1 MTFDANRIEAGEN
14 LTTEFKQEF
23 TEEIKKTIIA
33 FANTAGGTLFIGVD
47 DNKEISGVNNPDKTL
62 LQVTNTIRSAIKPDV
77 TLFADSQIVKKG
89 KVSIII
95 VTVQKGTACPYYLA
109 GKGIRPEGVFVRQG
123 ASSVP
128 ASEAAILAMIK
139 ETDGEKYEEV
149 RSLNQDLT
157 FTETIKEFE
166 NKNLELGLPQII
178 SLKLATT
185 DGIFTNL
192 GLILSDQAVHTVK
205 LAVFEG
211 LEKEIFKDR
220 KEFSGSLFKQ
230 LNDIY
235 SFLDM
240 YNHTHAEVR
249 GLYRYDKRD
258 YPQDALREAL
268 LNALIHRDFA
278 FSSSTLISIF
288 DDRIEFVSV
297 GGLPGGICLEDI
309 QLGLSM
315 PRNEYLANVFYRLR
329 LIEAYGT
336 GIAKINRSYKEC
348 MRKPLLQTTANAFKI
363 ILPNMNNQQIF
374 KPQTEGFMVS
384 MPSSI
389 YETAVKNISFNE
401 SEEEILT
408 LFNKQKEIVRI
419 DVENVLSISQAMAV
433 RLLRSLQD
441 KGVIKAVGG
450 GKNTRYRKAIN
461 P

>member
-1 MTFDANRIEAGEN
+1 MTLDANRIETGEN
-14 LTTEFKQEF
+14 LTTEFKQEY

-33 FANTAGGTLFIGVD
+33 FANTAGGTLFIGIN

-62 LQVTNTIRSAIKPDV
+62 LQVTNTIRTAIKPDV
-77 TLFADSQIVKKG
+77 TLFVDSQIVKKG
-89 KVSIII
+89 KTSIIAI
-95 VTVQKGTACPYYLA
+95 TVQKGTACPYYLA
-109 GKGIRPEGVFVRQG
+109 GKGIRPEGVFIRQG

-157 FTETIKEFE
+157 FAETTKEFGK
-166 NKNLELGLPQII
+166 KNLELGLPQMI
-178 SLKLATT
+178 SLKLATKE
-185 DGIFTNL
+185 GIFTNL

-235 SFLDM
+235 SYLDM
-240 YNHTHAEVR
+240 YNHTHAEVK

-268 LNALIHRDFA
+268 LNALVHRDYA
-278 FSSSTLISIF
+278 FSSSTLINIF

-315 PRNEYLANVFYRLR
+315 PRNEYLANVFYRLH
-329 LIEAYGT
+329 LIESYGT
-336 GIAKINRSYKEC
+336 GIAKIIRSYKEC
-348 MRKPLLQTTANAFKI
+348 IKKPILQTTANVFKI
-363 ILPNMNNQQIF
+363 ILPNMNVLQF
-374 KPQTEGFMVS
+374 SKPQTEEFMVS
-384 MPSSI
+384 MPSST
-389 YETAVKNISFNE
+389 YETSARKISFNE
-401 SEEEILT
+401 SEEEIIAL
-408 LFNKQKEIVRI
+408 LGKQNEIVRSN
-419 DVENVLSISQAMAV
+419 VESALGISQAMAV

-441 KGVIKAVGG
+441 KGAIKAVGG
-450 GKNTRYRKAIN
+450 GKKTRYKKLIIQ
-461 P
+461 